1 MNYQRLLI
9 IQKKPQKKK
18 EGYRE
23 VLKVWLKFDL
33 AAKLVWKGGEDVYS
47 GGKKDIATLYEYWL
61 FFKILDVLKSIFDI
75 SPKELEKLITPSSNE
90 LSLQLKQGKFTALNG
105 TYTEGNRDL
114 SIRFNYNRSFVSN
127 KDITKAG
134 SWTTT
139 LRPDYTLSIWPTNLN
154 ETQAEEKEQIV
165 HIHFDAKYKI
175 ANIQQILKNKE
186 GEEELND
193 EKKDNLK
200 GIYKNVDLLK
210 MHAYKDAIRR
220 TAGAYVL
227 YPGDK
232 NKELKG
238 FHEILP
244 GLGAFSIKPSEN
256 TNETIHLENFLREVL
271 KHFLNNASQR
281 ENIASKTYYI
291 HKNENPNIISEPIPE
306 YINGEKLIP
315 DETHV
320 LIGFYNT
327 QAQYDWIKKGKYNFR
342 MGSGN
347 GSLIL
352 DKETVS
358 ASYLLLHTHGDKL
371 SGNIWKIT
379 SKGPKVYSRLNLEK
393 KGYPKAEKQKDYEK
407 NYLVIDIEQVAKT
420 EFNNYEWNFKK
431 LENYNSGHPSA
442 RPFTTTLTELM
453 NVKKNKKI
461 NANFFQPKL
470 ECFEIEIR
478 AFLV

>member
-1 MNYQRLLI
+1 
-9 IQKKPQKKK
+9 
-18 EGYRE
+18 
-23 VLKVWLKFDL
+23 
-33 AAKLVWKGGEDVYS
+33 
-47 GGKKDIATLYEYWL
+47 
-61 FFKILDVLKSIFDI
+61 
-75 SPKELEKLITPSSNE
+75 
-90 LSLQLKQGKFTALNG
+90 
-105 TYTEGNRDL
+105 
-114 SIRFNYNRSFVSN
+114 
-127 KDITKAG
+127 
-134 SWTTT
+134 
-139 LRPDYTLSIWPTNLN
+139 
-154 ETQAEEKEQIV
+154 
-165 HIHFDAKYKI
+165 
-175 ANIQQILKNKE
+175 
-186 GEEELND
+186 
-193 EKKDNLK
+193 
-200 GIYKNVDLLK
+200 

-281 ENIASKTYYI
+281 ENIASKSYYI

-306 YINGEKLIP
+306 YINGQKLIP
-315 DETHV
+315 DDTHV
-320 LIGFYNT
+320 LVGFYNT
-327 QAQYDWIKKGKYNFR
+327 QEQYDWIKKGKYNFR

-358 ASYLLLHTHGDKL
+358 ASYLLLHTHGDKS

-379 SKGPKVYSRLNLEK
+379 SNGPKVYTRLNLEK

-407 NYLVIDIEQVAKT
+407 NYLVIDIEQVDKT

-431 LENYNSGHPSA
+431 LENYSSGHASA
-442 RPFTTTLTELM
+442 RPFTATLTELI

-461 NANFFQPKL
+461 NANFF
-470 ECFEIEIR
+470 
-478 AFLV
+478 